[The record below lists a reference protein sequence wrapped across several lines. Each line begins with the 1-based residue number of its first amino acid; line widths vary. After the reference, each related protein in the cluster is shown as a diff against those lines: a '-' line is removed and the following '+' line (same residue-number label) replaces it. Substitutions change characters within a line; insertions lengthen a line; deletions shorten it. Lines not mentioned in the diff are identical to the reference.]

1 MSKHPTT
8 IRLDEKLYKQTVREA
23 KKAGLT
29 FSGVV
34 HILLRAFTEGDVDIG
49 VAKYPKKYL
58 EALDK
63 EAKELRRLHRQGK
76 VKSYTSAK
84 ALMDDI
90 LGE

>member
-1 MSKHPTT
+1 
-8 IRLDEKLYKQTVREA
+8 
-23 KKAGLT
+23 
-29 FSGVV
+29 
-34 HILLRAFTEGDVDIG
+34 VDIG